1 MGCMIV
7 YANHDHWRN
16 DLTIWDVIYD
26 PIYDYARMAL
36 DGGDAPTPPYGFSVT
51 ALVQM
56 VGKTISGNGSMLD
69 PYYNDKTTRAENSV
83 LVVPSIADM
92 KLDWQVV
99 FEKPGLFNPVEA
111 KYFGMP
117 EEHP

>member
-1 MGCMIV
+1 
-7 YANHDHWRN
+7 
-16 DLTIWDVIYD
+16 
-26 PIYDYARMAL
+26 MAL
-36 DGGDAPTPPYGFSVT
+36 DGGDASTPPYGFSVT